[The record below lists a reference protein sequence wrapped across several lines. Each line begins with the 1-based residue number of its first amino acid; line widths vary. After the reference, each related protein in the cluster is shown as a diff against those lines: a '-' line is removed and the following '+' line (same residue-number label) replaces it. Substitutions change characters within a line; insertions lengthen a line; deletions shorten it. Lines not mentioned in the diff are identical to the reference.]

1 MRRDT
6 LCLMPYLYIIRH
18 GQPDFAGN
26 YDSLTPLGEQ
36 QSIWLGEH
44 FRARGL
50 HFARAV
56 CGTLQRQVATCDL
69 ILSQLA
75 VAPPVRR
82 DAGLNEYDHASLLNF
97 FEGERV
103 QQLRTTGDRRGYFI
117 AMRHALQAWAKHDG
131 PIANGESWVQFGERI
146 ETAVAT
152 ASAGL
157 QRDDNVLVV
166 SSGGVIGRL
175 VSTVLGAGPDTAVQ
189 LNLQVRNT
197 GVTEFVW
204 PGSSPPRLASF
215 NTIAHLERAD
225 RSHAVTFA

>member
-1 MRRDT
+1 
-6 LCLMPYLYIIRH
+6 MPYLYVVRH

-26 YDSLTPLGEQ
+26 YDSLTALGEQ
-36 QSIWLGEH
+36 QSTWLGEH
-44 FRARGL
+44 LQARGL
-50 HFARAV
+50 RFARAV

-69 ILSQLA
+69 ILGRFDD
-75 VAPPVRR
+75 APVPTC

-103 QQLRTTGDRRGYFI
+103 QQLRIAGDRRGYFTAI
-117 AMRHALQAWAKHDG
+117 RHALQAWALHDG
-131 PIANGESWVQFGERI
+131 PIANGESWAQFGTRI
-146 ETAVAT
+146 EAAL
-152 ASAGL
+152 AAACAGL

-175 VSTVLGAGPDTAVQ
+175 VATVLGARAEAAIQ

-197 GVTEFVW
+197 GVTEIVW
-204 PGSSPPRLASF
+204 PSAGPPRLAAF

-225 RSHAVTFA
+225 RAHAVTFA

>member
-1 MRRDT
+1 
-6 LCLMPYLYIIRH
+6 MPYLYVVRH
-18 GQPDFAGN
+18 GQPDFTGH

-36 QSIWLGEH
+36 QSTWLGEH
-44 FRARGL
+44 LAARGL
-50 HFARAV
+50 RFARVV

-69 ILSQLA
+69 ILAQLEGSSPRSQ
-75 VAPPVRR
+75 

-103 QQLRTTGDRRGYFI
+103 QQLRIAGDRRGYFTAI
-117 AMRHALQAWAKHDG
+117 RHALQAWAQHDG
-131 PIANGESWVQFGERI
+131 PIANGESWAEFGRRI
-146 ETAVAT
+146 EAAVVA
-152 ASAGL
+152 ACAGL
-157 QRDDNVLVV
+157 QRDDNVLLV

-175 VSTVLGAGPDTAVQ
+175 VSTVLGAGPEAAVQ

-197 GVTEFVW
+197 GVTEIVW
-204 PGSSPPRLASF
+204 PGSSPPRLATF